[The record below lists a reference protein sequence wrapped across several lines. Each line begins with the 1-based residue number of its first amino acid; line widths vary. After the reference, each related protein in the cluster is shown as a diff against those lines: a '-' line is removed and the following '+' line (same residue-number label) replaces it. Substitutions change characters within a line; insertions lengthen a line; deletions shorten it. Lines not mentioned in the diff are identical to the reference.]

1 MKIGGIIAE
10 YNPFHN
16 GHKYQIKEFKER
28 YNITHLVVAMSGNF
42 IQRGGPAIIDKFT
55 RANMAVEN
63 GVDLVIEIPAYMAT
77 QTAEIYARGGIL
89 ALNSLKCVD
98 LLCFGS
104 EEGNIKKIHEAASV
118 AIGKKGDFEESICN
132 YLNAG
137 DSFPVAR
144 EKAILDNLRKKNEN
158 VDNKESLEKSDEEE
172 FLRKPNNILGIEYIK
187 ELIRLD
193 SNIKPV
199 TIKRLGSEHKN
210 EFLDAKISSAT
221 SIRKVIESN
230 LYNGD
235 LGICNIQNHMP
246 YSSYKLLGKYINEG
260 YNPIFDESF
269 YSEICMEVIRSE
281 ENLEEYFEVKDGLE
295 KSIRAKIS
303 TSDSLEDAVNHIST
317 KAYTKAKVR
326 RCLFNILLGIRKSD
340 IESIKEIYSLPYIR
354 VLGFNDRG
362 KEILKKVKKDM
373 SEVIIGPAKAKKGTE
388 YNKNILY
395 KLMLD
400 FDLRSSNIYYQ
411 KACMNNRKLLNEGEI
426 DYIIMHRLFK

>member
-28 YNITHLVVAMSGNF
+28 YNVTHLVVAMSGNF
-42 IQRGGPAIIDKFT
+42 IQRGGPAIVDKFT
-55 RANMAVEN
+55 RANMAIKN

-98 LLCFGS
+98 LFCFGS
-104 EEGNIKKIHEAASV
+104 EEGNIKTIHEAASI
-118 AIGKKGDFEESICN
+118 AIGKKGNFEESICN

-144 EKAILDNLRKKNEN
+144 EKAILDNLKKENEN
-158 VDNKESLEKSDEEE
+158 NSESLEKSSEED

-193 SNIKPV
+193 SDIRPV

-210 EFLDAKISSAT
+210 EFLDGEISSAT
-221 SIRKVIESN
+221 SIRKVIENN

-235 LGICNIQNHMP
+235 LGICNVEKHMP
-246 YSSYKLLGKYINEG
+246 YLSYKLLEKYLGEG
-260 YNPIFDESF
+260 YCPLFDESF

-281 ENLEEYFEVKDGLE
+281 ENLDKYFEIKNGLE
-295 KSIRAKIS
+295 KAIRAKIS
-303 TSDSLEDAVNHIST
+303 ISDSLSDVVNSIST

-340 IESIKEIYSLPYIR
+340 IERIREIYSLPYIR

-362 KEILKKVKKDM
+362 KEILRKAKKETTELV
-373 SEVIIGPAKAKKGTE
+373 IGPAKAKKGAE
-388 YNKNILY
+388 YNRNNIY
-395 KLMLD
+395 KLMFD

-411 KACMNNRKLLNEGEI
+411 KACMNNRNLLNKGEI